1 MKHFLHRKLL
11 QAGFGVKKSV
21 FLHQKSLWTE
31 FGAKMRHFLHRK
43 AGWQAVRCQKE
54 CFSAP
59 KITYSRK
66 WCQNGHIPAPKPP
79 VSKKQKN
86 QLFSWFFVR
95 AKGLEPPRRKTL
107 DPKSSAATN
116 YATPAF
122 RIGTAKVGIFSQ
134 NANFLYLWRNP
145 GNNVWKYSN

>member
-1 MKHFLHRKLL
+1 MSKF
-11 QAGFGVKKSV
+11 
-21 FLHQKSLWTE
+21 W
-31 FGAKMRHFLHRK
+31 GAVQ
-43 AGWQAVRCQKE
+43 WQAVRCQKE

-122 RIGTAKVGIFSQ
+122 RIGIAKVGIFFSIATSPAIFFSLTAALSKMFQ
-134 NANFLYLWRNP
+134 IFCNFTKIKPWT
-145 GNNVWKYSN
+145 